1 VQCTNYCNQLY
12 TRSTH
17 LTAKAK
23 SSATDTAIEVAF
35 SPFANYQQLMFD
47 NTEKLIALQL
57 KNIMALTKM
66 TGGVTTDETIVNDD
80 IKAAAAVLVPP
91 RH

>member
-1 VQCTNYCNQLY
+1 M
-12 TRSTH
+12 
-17 LTAKAK
+17 TAKSK
-23 SSATDTAIEVAF
+23 SSATNTAIEAAF
-35 SPFANYQQLMFD
+35 SPFANYQQLVFD

-57 KNIMALTKM
+57 ETIMALTKV
-66 TGGVTTDETIVNDD
+66 TGGVTTDEIIVNDD